1 MRKLA
6 YLLPAV
12 LLSGCSWMNQT
23 IHGQDHHSSSCQTQS
38 CAPSQSY
45 SVSDYGQESHS
56 HSDYSPTSQGHYG
69 AYDQYQNQPY
79 YAHENYTQNNHAQSI
94 QTYDAQADYGYNNS
108 GYVQEQPAHA
118 APAYQGGHASGA
130 PHGLR
135 GPQNRKPGHFYATLG
150 GVLHDTDLNSYGL
163 EGRIGYNTGRFLGA
177 ELEGSVGLI
186 DEEDVVGTLTLD
198 SGFDYN
204 VAAFALARLP
214 ITESLSVH
222 ARGGYD
228 FRKLSVSGT
237 DTMGVT
243 SDSSINL
250 DGFAYGVG
258 GEFALT
264 PRDGLRVDYTRY
276 DNEFGAA
283 DSVSASYVRKF

>member
-1 MRKLA
+1 MRKLT

-12 LLSGCSWMNQT
+12 LITGCSLIDQPVKGQEAYNSGC
-23 IHGQDHHSSSCQTQS
+23 HSQN
-38 CAPSQSY
+38 CAPGQSY
-45 SVSDYGQESHS
+45 SVANYGHNAHS
-56 HSDYSPTSQGHYG
+56 NYGTQAPHQSYQGYAQQGYAQGVPAYSTPSNHAYG
-69 AYDQYQNQPY
+69 AAYGNNAPQN
-79 YAHENYTQNNHAQSI
+79 
-94 QTYDAQADYGYNNS
+94 
-108 GYVQEQPAHA
+108 
-118 APAYQGGHASGA
+118 AYQGSPTYGA

-135 GPQNRKPGHFYATLG
+135 GPQNRKPGNFYGTIG
-150 GVLHDTDLNSYGL
+150 GVIYDTDIDSYGL
-163 EGRIGYNTGRFLGA
+163 EGRIGYDSGRILGA
-177 ELEGSVGLI
+177 EVEGSIGIINEDETVGN
-186 DEEDVVGTLTLD
+186 VNLT

-214 ITESLSVH
+214 LSERFSVH

-237 DTMGVT
+237 DNATGTTV
-243 SDSSINL
+243 DGDLNL

-264 PRDGLRVDYTRY
+264 PRDGLRLDYTRS
-276 DNEFGAA
+276 DNEFGAT